1 MIRCVKPLL
10 TDTHSDAGLGSADT
24 QPPENHPPMLAKQT
38 KTLTA
43 TFIDCSSIEATP
55 VSLAADQGHD
65 LACTAN
71 HPRFGFQLGPD
82 YTGAEPTTL
91 NRRPSRTH
99 HPFRTPDLQ
108 RMSNPPPDTV
118 RKPLDL
124 RAFLLMMFLCVVW
137 GFQQVAMK
145 AVSGDIAPVMQ
156 LSLRFSCAAVFF
168 AVLVLRS
175 EGMRWFEDGTL
186 PSGVLLGVLFSLEF
200 LLLGSALQHTSAAHA
215 VVFLY
220 SAPVF
225 TAVGV
230 QFLPEERMGPEQWWG
245 MAIAF
250 GGIAVA
256 FFESGNRPWA
266 EILKGDFLALLA
278 GAAWGAS
285 NVVLRRGRISRA
297 STVKTVCYQVA
308 IAGVLLG
315 LYASTTA
322 QNQITWSLASI
333 SAVVFQTVIISI
345 ISYLIWFWLLRHYL
359 TSRLMLFSLL
369 TPLIG
374 VFFGAAFLGD
384 RLEAQF
390 GAGALLVLAG
400 ILLVNRRVLFARAK

>member
-1 MIRCVKPLL
+1 
-10 TDTHSDAGLGSADT
+10 
-24 QPPENHPPMLAKQT
+24 
-38 KTLTA
+38 
-43 TFIDCSSIEATP
+43 
-55 VSLAADQGHD
+55 
-65 LACTAN
+65 
-71 HPRFGFQLGPD
+71 
-82 YTGAEPTTL
+82 
-91 NRRPSRTH
+91 
-99 HPFRTPDLQ
+99 
-108 RMSNPPPDTV
+108 MSNPPPDTV